1 MAGSR
6 SGYGLTDTVAATAA
20 VRADIPGTPGE
31 SDGFRLICCTC
42 ETESIT
48 GPELG
53 QTPFGFCL
61 PKPGNRPTGKNSVV
75 WDSPSLGW
83 WEETQLKN
91 WLRLRRWGPPC
102 EDHIEER
109 EDRAHRVAFLRK
121 DCRRRQ
127 KPIELWFCFAARLSH
142 GRCLRLS
149 TLRHFDS
156 EWNVRSRE
164 WNPRAIPIERHAV
177 LILYRSLLDNAPPN
191 YLVGCII
198 HKRKIF

>member
-83 WEETQLKN
+83 WETVKELIAAAT
-91 WLRLRRWGPPC
+91 GAVCC
-102 EDHIEER
+102 EDSSKEHSYS
-109 EDRAHRVAFLRK
+109 DY
-121 DCRRRQ
+121 CRQ
-127 KPIELWFCFAARLSH
+127 PKPIEL
-142 GRCLRLS
+142 
-149 TLRHFDS
+149 
-156 EWNVRSRE
+156 
-164 WNPRAIPIERHAV
+164 
-177 LILYRSLLDNAPPN
+177 
-191 YLVGCII
+191 
-198 HKRKIF
+198 

>member
-1 MAGSR
+1 MFRNRQFWLLWALNLATLPSMAGSR

-109 EDRAHRVAFLRK
+109 EREDRAHRVAFLR
-121 DCRRRQ
+121 RTV
-127 KPIELWFCFAARLSH
+127 AAAINRLSSDSVLLLGYH
-142 GRCLRLS
+142 MGGAWGWAPYAILTVSGMSGRA
-149 TLRHFDS
+149 
-156 EWNVRSRE
+156 NGIRE
-164 WNPRAIPIERHAV
+164 
-177 LILYRSLLDNAPPN
+177 RSLLNDTQS
-191 YLVGCII
+191 
-198 HKRKIF
+198 

>member
-1 MAGSR
+1 MESNFQIFINLISKNSLFFNTYSYIVTADTFFQRDVQKSPIWLLWALNLATLPSMAGSR

-109 EDRAHRVAFLRK
+109 ER
-121 DCRRRQ
+121 
-127 KPIELWFCFAARLSH
+127 
-142 GRCLRLS
+142 G
-149 TLRHFDS
+149 
-156 EWNVRSRE
+156 
-164 WNPRAIPIERHAV
+164 
-177 LILYRSLLDNAPPN
+177 
-191 YLVGCII
+191 
-198 HKRKIF
+198 

>member
-53 QTPFGFCL
+53 QTLFGFCL

-83 WEETQLKN
+83 WEETVK
-91 WLRLRRWGPPC
+91 
-102 EDHIEER
+102 
-109 EDRAHRVAFLRK
+109 
-121 DCRRRQ
+121 
-127 KPIELWFCFAARLSH
+127 ELNC
-142 GRCLRLS
+142 GGVG
-149 TLRHFDS
+149 
-156 EWNVRSRE
+156 VRSAR
-164 WNPRAIPIERHAV
+164 I
-177 LILYRSLLDNAPPN
+177 S
-191 YLVGCII
+191 
-198 HKRKIF
+198 